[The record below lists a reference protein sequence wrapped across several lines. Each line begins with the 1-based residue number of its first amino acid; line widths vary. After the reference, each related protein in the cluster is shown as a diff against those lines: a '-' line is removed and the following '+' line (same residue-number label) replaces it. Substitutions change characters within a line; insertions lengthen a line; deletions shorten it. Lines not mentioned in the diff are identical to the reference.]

1 MNINIRKAE
10 RSDYIQFKNLMVQL
24 QQHHINLRPDVYRMS
39 EDFFTEATF
48 DKLLEECNVLVA
60 ADENGQ
66 IAGAVSY
73 SIMDMKG
80 AIIHPFKSLWISDLV
95 ISENHRRQGIGSML
109 MEKVKETAKE
119 NDVDRIQLN
128 VSSYNTDAVKLYEK
142 LGFTP
147 EMIKMEYIFDKG

>member
-48 DKLLEECNVLVA
+48 DKLLEECSVLVA
-60 ADENGQ
+60 EENSE
-66 IAGAVSY
+66 IIGAVSY
-73 SIMDMKG
+73 SIMDMKA

-95 ISENHRRQGIGSML
+95 VSQNHRGKGIGTL
-109 MEKVKETAKE
+109 LVEKVKETAKE
-119 NDVDRIQLN
+119 NSVDRIQLN

-142 LGFTP
+142 LDFTP
-147 EMIKMEYIFDKG
+147 ELIKMEYVLR

>member
-1 MNINIRKAE
+1 MKIDIRNAE
-10 RSDYIQFKNLMVQL
+10 KSDFIQVKNLMLQL
-24 QQHHINLRPDVYRMS
+24 QQHHINLRPDVYRMNK
-39 EDFFTEATF
+39 DFFTEETF
-48 DKLLEECNVLVA
+48 SQMLEECNVLVA

-73 SIMDMKG
+73 SIMDMNG

-95 ISENHRRQGIGSML
+95 ISENHRRQGIGSIL

-142 LGFTP
+142 MGFAP
-147 EMIKMEYIFDKG
+147 EMITMEYAVK

>member
-10 RSDYIQFKNLMVQL
+10 KSDYIQFKNLMVQL

-48 DKLLEECNVLVA
+48 DKLLEECSVLVA
-60 ADENGQ
+60 EENSE
-66 IAGAVSY
+66 IIGAVSY
-73 SIMDMKG
+73 SIMDMKA

-119 NDVDRIQLN
+119 NGVDRIQLN

-142 LGFTP
+142 MGFAP
-147 EMIKMEYIFDKG
+147 EMIKMEYTVK

>member
-1 MNINIRKAE
+1 MKIDIRNAE
-10 RSDYIQFKNLMVQL
+10 KSDFIQVKNLMLQL
-24 QQHHINLRPDVYRMS
+24 QQHHINLRPDVYRMNK
-39 EDFFTEATF
+39 DFFTEETF
-48 DKLLEECNVLVA
+48 SQMLEECNVLVA
-60 ADENGQ
+60 VDENGQ

-95 ISENHRRQGIGSML
+95 ISENHRRKGIGSML
-109 MEKVKETAKE
+109 IEKVKETAKE

-142 LGFTP
+142 MGFAP
-147 EMIKMEYIFDKG
+147 EMIKMEYAVR

>member
-1 MNINIRKAE
+1 MKIDIRNAE

-24 QQHHINLRPDVYRMS
+24 QQHHINLRPDVYKMND
-39 EDFFTEATF
+39 DFFTEETF
-48 DKLLEECNVLVA
+48 SKMLEECSVLVA
-60 ADENGQ
+60 EENSE
-66 IAGAVSY
+66 IIGAVSY
-73 SIMDMKG
+73 SIMDMKA

-95 ISENHRRQGIGSML
+95 VSQNHRGKGIGTLL

-119 NDVDRIQLN
+119 NSVDRIQLN

-147 EMIKMEYIFDKG
+147 ELIKMEYSVK